1 MRRRKRNGSQA
12 DAPRVIVVGAG
23 FAGLAA
29 VGELVRAGMRVMLV
43 DRNVYA
49 TFQPLL
55 YQVATAGLN
64 PGDVVYSARAFTRRQ
79 GARFRLGELTGIDVR
94 ARRIRLADGGEFE
107 YDYLILATGCRP
119 RTTG

>member
-1 MRRRKRNGSQA
+1 VARA

-29 VGELVRAGMRVMLV
+29 VAELARAGMQVMLV
-43 DRNVYA
+43 DRNVYS

-64 PGDVVYSARAFTRRQ
+64 PGDVVYSARAFTRKH
-79 GARFRLGELTGIDVR
+79 GARFRLGEVTGIDAVH
-94 ARRIRLADGGEFE
+94 RRISLADGGS
-107 YDYLILATGCRP
+107 LTTTTWCWRPGCRP